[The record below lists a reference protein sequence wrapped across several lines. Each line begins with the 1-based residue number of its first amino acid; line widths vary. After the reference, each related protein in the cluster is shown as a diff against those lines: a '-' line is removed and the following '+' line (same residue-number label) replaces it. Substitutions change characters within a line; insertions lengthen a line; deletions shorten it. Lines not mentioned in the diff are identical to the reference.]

1 MEALGSRILLAGET
15 WFSYGVH
22 QKGFSSYTTGTY
34 DEGQTELVRAL
45 RERGW
50 TVEHIPNHLATE
62 QFPWTAEEL
71 SRYDLVVLSDISAD
85 TLQLHPDTFL
95 RGQRRPDRLAAIAE
109 FVAAGGGFL
118 MVGGYMSFSGF
129 EGKAR
134 FQGTA
139 IEEVLPVKMLG
150 FDDRVETPQGVTP
163 TARSTSH
170 PILAAVPVE
179 WPHFLGYNRVVS
191 DGGEVLLEVGGDPF
205 LVVGRHGHGRTAVF
219 ASDCSPH
226 WGSPEFM
233 AWEGYG
239 PFWNALMLWLTA
251 GRQSRS
257 LG

>member
-71 SRYDLVVLSDISAD
+71 RRYDLVVLSDISAD

-191 DGGEVLLEVGGDPF
+191 DGGEVLLKVGGDPF
-205 LVVGRHGHGRTAVF
+205 LVVGTHGHGRTAAF

-239 PFWNALMLWLTA
+239 PFWNALMLWLIA